1 MDDPVCGDALRASG
15 TSIKK
20 TEVKIHEDWVIRRK
34 PVAGTGE
41 LDSSETIRVGTAM
54 SKI

>member
-15 TSIKK
+15 TLICLVQV
-20 TEVKIHEDWVIRRK
+20 TTREDWVIRRK
-34 PVAGTGE
+34 PVCDFTQG
-41 LDSSETIRVGTAM
+41 SSETIRVGTVM